1 MDELPRAQ
9 AVSDA
14 MTMVPL
20 GEDYSEIREAVR
32 AICKKYPGA
41 YWRALEDSHAYPE
54 EFVQELSDAGFL
66 GALIPEEY
74 GGAGLPLRAGGVIL
88 EEIHASGCAAH
99 ACHAQMYM
107 MGTLLRH
114 GSEAQKRRYLPDI
127 ASGKVRF
134 QSFGVT
140 EPTTGSDTTKLKTRA
155 IREGDHYVVRGQ
167 KIFTS
172 RAQQSDLMTLLCRT
186 TPVEAVKRHTD
197 GLSVLLVD
205 MREAKGNGMT
215 IRPLECM
222 VNHQTNEVFFD
233 DLRVPAENLIGEEGK
248 GFRYILDGMNAE
260 RILVASESLGDARW
274 FIAKSVAY
282 AKDRVVFGRPIG
294 QNQGIQFPIARAH
307 AEWKAA
313 DLVVRAAAA
322 LFEAGKP
329 CGEEANTARLLS
341 SEASWNAGEACMQTH
356 GGYAVTREFDI
367 ERKWRAARIQRIAP
381 ISTNLILAHIA
392 HNVLG
397 LPKSY

>member
-1 MDELPRAQ
+1 MDEVR
-9 AVSDA
+9 DA
-14 MTMVPL
+14 AAAPLTTLAL
-20 GEDYSEIREAVR
+20 GEDHADIRAAVR
-32 AICKKYPGA
+32 AICRKYPGA
-41 YWRALEDSHAYPE
+41 YWRALEDRRAYPE
-54 EFVQELSDAGFL
+54 EFVKELSDGGFL
-66 GALIPEEY
+66 GALIPETY
-74 GGAGLPLRAGGVIL
+74 GGAGLALRAGGVIL
-88 EEIHASGCAAH
+88 EEIHASGCSAH

-114 GSEAQKRRYLPDI
+114 GSDAQKRKYLPDI
-127 ASGKVRF
+127 AAGRLRF

-140 EPTTGSDTTKLKTRA
+140 EPTTGSDTTQLKTRA
-155 IREGDHYVVRGQ
+155 ERCGDRYVVRGQ

-172 RAQQSDLMTLLCRT
+172 RAEQSDLMTLLCRT
-186 TPVEAVKRHTD
+186 TPVDGVKRRTD

-205 MREAKGNGMT
+205 MRAARGKGMT
-215 IRPLECM
+215 IRPLDCM

-233 DLRVPAENLIGEEGK
+233 ELEVPAENLIGEEGK

-274 FIAKSVAY
+274 FIAKAVAY
-282 AKDRVVFGRPIG
+282 AKERVVFGRPIG
-294 QNQGIQFPIARAH
+294 QNQGIQFPLARAY

-322 LFEAGKP
+322 LFAAGRP

-341 SEASWNAGEACMQTH
+341 SEASWNAAEACMQTH

-381 ISTNLILAHIA
+381 ISTNLILAFIA
-392 HNVLG
+392 HNILG

>member
-1 MDELPRAQ
+1 MDDLRDAAKTDELAT
-9 AVSDA
+9 VS
-14 MTMVPL
+14 L
-20 GEDYSEIREAVR
+20 GEDYAEIRAAIR
-32 AICKKYPGA
+32 AICRKYPGA
-41 YWRALEDSHAYPE
+41 YWRGLEDRHAYPE
-54 EFVQELSDAGFL
+54 AFVTELSEAGFL
-66 GALIPEEY
+66 GALIPEAH
-74 GGAGLPLRAGGVIL
+74 GGAGLKLRAGGVIL

-114 GSEAQKRRYLPDI
+114 GSEAQKRKYLPDI
-127 ASGKVRF
+127 ASGKLRF

-140 EPTTGSDTTKLKTRA
+140 EPTTGSDTTQLKTRA
-155 IREGDHYVVRGQ
+155 ERRGDHYVVRGQ
-167 KIFTS
+167 KICTS

-186 TPVEAVKRHTD
+186 TPVDQVKRRTE

-205 MREAKGNGMT
+205 MRAARDHGMT

-222 VNHQTNEVFFD
+222 VNHQTNEIFFD
-233 DLRVPAENLIGEEGK
+233 DLEVPAENLIGEEGQ

-274 FIAKSVAY
+274 FIAKAVAY
-282 AKDRVVFGRPIG
+282 AKERVVFGRPIG
-294 QNQGIQFPIARAH
+294 QNQGIQFPLARAY

-341 SEASWNAGEACMQTH
+341 SEASWNAAEACMQTH
-356 GGYAVTREFDI
+356 GGYAATREFDI

-381 ISTNLILAHIA
+381 ISTNLILAFIA
-392 HNVLG
+392 HNILG